1 MSRII
6 HVHLLP
12 DLIPAGAVENQSAVI
27 LDILRAS
34 STIVTAFENG
44 VSAVIPCGEPSEA
57 LRLKTHSDG
66 TLLLGGERG
75 GVRIPGFD
83 FGNSPAEYTRA
94 AVAGRRLAFTTTNGT
109 RALLKC
115 REASEIAIGCIL
127 NLNALAVWLQRSD
140 REIHIVCAGTDGFIS
155 GEDVY
160 AAGALVEAVSRLQHS
175 PPVLNDSAEI
185 AHLATQQ
192 LIGDSASPTDTLA
205 KAFEQTRGGR
215 NLIEIGQHHDL
226 PLCAAFNSSRWVP
239 YYDFKTSTLQAEQV
253 NNSFPP

>member
-1 MSRII
+1 MSRIV

-34 STIVTAFENG
+34 STIITAFENG
-44 VSAVIPCGEPSEA
+44 VSAVIPCGEPAEA
-57 LRLKTHSDG
+57 LRLRTESSDP
-66 TLLLGGERG
+66 LLLGGERG

-94 AVAGRRLAFTTTNGT
+94 AVAGRRLVFTTTNGT

-115 REASEIAIGCIL
+115 RQASEIAIGCIL
-127 NLNALAVWLQRSD
+127 NLNALALWLERSG
-140 REIHIVCAGTDGFIS
+140 REIHLVCAGTDGFIS

-160 AAGALVEAVSRLQHS
+160 AAGALVEAIGNLQQS
-175 PPVLNDSAEI
+175 PLELNDSADI
-185 AHLATQQ
+185 AHRAVLQLLGGSATP
-192 LIGDSASPTDTLA
+192 AETLA
-205 KAFEQTRGGR
+205 RAFEQTRGGR
-215 NLIEIGQHHDL
+215 NLIQIGQHHDL

-239 YYDFKTSTLQAEQV
+239 FYDFRSGELKAE
-253 NNSFPP
+253 SMGKD